1 MSLKFIHIVCVSI
14 DFPFYCWVVLHCVEH
29 HTWLSVHSL
38 RNVWIFTNFDSC
50 IHNCKHSCIGFCV
63 NLNFHFI
70 LGKYPRSHIAG
81 PCGKCVFSFMRNHQ
95 TDYLCWCCFVFP
107 LMMGE
112 NSNLLHMSAL
122 GIIYFVCVC
131 FSHSNRCV

>member
-1 MSLKFIHIVCVSI
+1 MSLKFIHIVLCINRFS
-14 DFPFYCWVVLHCVEH
+14 FLL
-29 HTWLSVHSL
+29 LSSFALCRAPHLIVHSL
-38 RNVWIFTNFDSC
+38 RNVWIFTYFDSC
-50 IHNCKHSCIGFCV
+50 IHNCKHSCIGFCL

-95 TDYLCWCCFVFP
+95 TNLCWCHFVFP